1 MSFKKYLSLFGLLA
15 IMAPLVVAQEEAED
29 EDVEEVV
36 VTGIKKS
43 LLDAIDIKRNN
54 TGIVDAITAEDFGK
68 FPDNNLAES
77 LARVVGVGIDR
88 SNVEG
93 AAIAVRGFG
102 PQYNLVTLNGRQ
114 MPTAPTYW
122 YDGRSFNF
130 GDISSHGIAAVEI
143 YKSINSTLPSGG
155 IGSTVNI
162 VTTKPLM
169 IDGSL
174 TSVSA
179 DYLLDSTNPE
189 DELQPEVNF
198 VHTNNF
204 GRWAY
209 SISGSFQDRTNRE
222 IGTRE
227 SNWLTYPDVNA
238 RLGYDLAGSIALDNM
253 TNNNKR
259 ADGKTFWQEPTAYQ
273 YKDNERERTNAQAA
287 LQFEVT
293 ENLVATL
300 DYTYSNVDFSSTGQM
315 FGSWLGGWNTIA
327 GTINERGV
335 ATDTVVEN
343 RGYDHQY
350 IYGATENENTST
362 GFNLEYVFSDALVL
376 ELDYHDSSSERTGT
390 ELPNEIGLGAPAKA
404 VLTNTNAGSGIHY
417 FDYDKDFY
425 ADEYDLAGVIVRD
438 QYKNNDI
445 EQVQLKGV
453 WENLDGAFL
462 NSFITSIEFG
472 VSLVDSVYTDNR
484 AEEFPTAN
492 ALADKSVPESL
503 MVARSLNGFF
513 DGFSW
518 NDAAAVDYYYEI
530 QPGIVDFASTLLSLD
545 PGSWDTMDTIEEEM
559 ESAWVQVN
567 MEFTVNDRPLNV
579 VLGVRNE
586 KTDRTST
593 GLERSPTALVWSIN
607 SILYDYA
614 PNYEPSSRTGSEDM
628 LLPSLSAAYEFAD
641 DKVLRFSYS
650 ESMAR
655 PSLQNLRSA
664 LAYGSQGYTQPVVS
678 GGNPDMKAL
687 TAENF
692 DLAFEWYYEE
702 GSYFALN
709 WFRKE
714 IDNFPDAGQFAIGN
728 IGGLTNPA
736 LGPRADAARACVAA
750 WRAAGSPIGGDGG
763 NWWNPNFFN
772 APTANP
778 EYCVNARL
786 AGYAQAWMGDNE
798 LAAAVAA
805 NQNAFEQGTLYDWWA
820 EGYWTLDYA
829 YGEGPINNG
838 FSCYGGFWYC
848 DHANLRGNAD
858 DPLAQFLLNTTVNK
872 RAGRVNG
879 FEIVWQHLFGDTGYG
894 FQFNATL
901 IDGGDTDINRY
912 EIGRQF
918 LLNGLGDSGNFSV
931 FYEDDQITARV
942 ALNNRGETVAG
953 FGDHD
958 QPLYVEERN
967 QIDASFAYRINE
979 QASVFL
985 EFQNLN
991 DETTRLHARHKE
1003 MLFLSQDHGVIS
1015 RVGFRYKF

>member
-15 IMAPLVVAQEEAED
+15 FMAPLVIAQEEAED

-238 RLGYDLAGSIALDNM
+238 RLGYDLAGTIALDNM

-273 YKDNERERTNAQAA
+273 FKDNERERTNAQAA

-315 FGSWLGGWNTIA
+315 FGSWLGGWNTIS

-335 ATDTVVEN
+335 ATDTVVEG

-350 IYGATENENTST
+350 IYGATENENTSL
-362 GFNLEYVFSDALVL
+362 GLNLEFVVNDALVL

-390 ELPNEIGLGAPAKA
+390 EVPNEIGLGAPATA
-404 VLTNTNAGSGIHY
+404 VVTHTNARSGIHY
-417 FDYDKDFY
+417 FNYDRYFG
-425 ADEYDLAGVIVRD
+425 ADEYDLAGAIVRD

-462 NSFITSIEFG
+462 SSYITSIEFG

-484 AEEFPTAN
+484 AEEFPTAG
-492 ALADKSVPESL
+492 ATADKSVPASL
-503 MVARSLNGFF
+503 MVAKGLDGFF

-518 NDAAAVDYYYEI
+518 NSGAAVDYYYEI

-545 PGSWDTMDTIEEEM
+545 PGSWDTIDTIEEEM

-567 MEFTVNDRPLNV
+567 MEFMVNDRPLNV

-593 GLERSPTALVWSIN
+593 GLERSPTALVWSFQ
-607 SILYDYA
+607 SIEYDYA
-614 PNYEPSSRTGSEDM
+614 PDYAASSRTGTEDM

-687 TAENF
+687 TAENL

-714 IDNFPDAGQFAIGN
+714 IDNFPDSGQFNIGN

-736 LGPRADAARACVAA
+736 LGPRAEVARACVAA
-750 WRAAGSPIGGDGG
+750 WRAAGSPMGAWWADSPWGGPDVYTMGD
-763 NWWNPNFFN
+763 
-772 APTANP
+772 
-778 EYCVNARL
+778 CVNDRL
-786 AGYAQAWMGDNE
+786 YGNNTWMGDNE
-798 LAAAVAA
+798 LAAVAA
-805 NQNAFEQGTLYDWWA
+805 ANYNAWINDDSILLETWWLDGMWNMPYDNPY
-820 EGYWTLDYA
+820 ETG
-829 YGEGPINNG
+829 I
-838 FSCYGGFWYC
+838 SCYGGYWYC

-872 RAGRVNG
+872 REGRVNG

-901 IDGGDTDINRY
+901 IDGGDTDINKY

-953 FGDHD
+953 FGDYD

>member
-1 MSFKKYLSLFGLLA
+1 
-15 IMAPLVVAQEEAED
+15 
-29 EDVEEVV
+29 
-36 VTGIKKS
+36 
-43 LLDAIDIKRNN
+43 
-54 TGIVDAITAEDFGK
+54 
-68 FPDNNLAES
+68 
-77 LARVVGVGIDR
+77 
-88 SNVEG
+88 
-93 AAIAVRGFG
+93 
-102 PQYNLVTLNGRQ
+102 
-114 MPTAPTYW
+114 
-122 YDGRSFNF
+122 
-130 GDISSHGIAAVEI
+130 
-143 YKSINSTLPSGG
+143 
-155 IGSTVNI
+155 
-162 VTTKPLM
+162 
-169 IDGSL
+169 
-174 TSVSA
+174 
-179 DYLLDSTNPE
+179 
-189 DELQPEVNF
+189 
-198 VHTNNF
+198 
-204 GRWAY
+204 
-209 SISGSFQDRTNRE
+209 
-222 IGTRE
+222 
-227 SNWLTYPDVNA
+227 
-238 RLGYDLAGSIALDNM
+238 
-253 TNNNKR
+253 
-259 ADGKTFWQEPTAYQ
+259 
-273 YKDNERERTNAQAA
+273 
-287 LQFEVT
+287 
-293 ENLVATL
+293 
-300 DYTYSNVDFSSTGQM
+300 
-315 FGSWLGGWNTIA
+315 
-327 GTINERGV
+327 
-335 ATDTVVEN
+335 
-343 RGYDHQY
+343 
-350 IYGATENENTST
+350 
-362 GFNLEYVFSDALVL
+362 
-376 ELDYHDSSSERTGT
+376 
-390 ELPNEIGLGAPAKA
+390 
-404 VLTNTNAGSGIHY
+404 
-417 FDYDKDFY
+417 
-425 ADEYDLAGVIVRD
+425 
-438 QYKNNDI
+438 
-445 EQVQLKGV
+445 
-453 WENLDGAFL
+453 
-462 NSFITSIEFG
+462 
-472 VSLVDSVYTDNR
+472 
-484 AEEFPTAN
+484 
-492 ALADKSVPESL
+492 
-503 MVARSLNGFF
+503 
-513 DGFSW
+513 
-518 NDAAAVDYYYEI
+518 
-530 QPGIVDFASTLLSLD
+530 
-545 PGSWDTMDTIEEEM
+545 
-559 ESAWVQVN
+559 
-567 MEFTVNDRPLNV
+567 
-579 VLGVRNE
+579 
-586 KTDRTST
+586 
-593 GLERSPTALVWSIN
+593 VWSFN

-641 DKVLRFSYS
+641 DKILRFSYS

-763 NWWNPNFFN
+763 NWWNPGFFN

-798 LAAAVAA
+798 LAAVVAA
-805 NQNAFEQGTLYDWWA
+805 NQNAFEQGTLYNWWEA
-820 EGYWTLDYA
+820 GYWTLDYA

-953 FGDHD
+953 FGDYD